1 MYRRFLNN
9 DDYLGIIT
17 PEALAQLTRGNDARF
32 IQAEESAEMS
42 IVEYLSENYEI
53 EKELAKGKYIAE
65 YDHRIT
71 YPVGVH
77 VYFEGQIHEVIR
89 SVSGYRK
96 PATAIYWEECSDIHV
111 DAGQVVNYSQFNTYY
126 PGDKV
131 NYITLYI
138 KKAYFLC
145 STINILNEK
154 YRFPITTN
162 NGFVFARSFELSS
175 NKGRM
180 ISRTPRPV
188 SGN

>member
-32 IQAEESAEMS
+32 IQAEESTEMS

-65 YDHRIT
+65 YDRRIT

-96 PATAIYWEECSDIHV
+96 PATVVYWEESSDIRV

-131 NYITLYI
+131 NY
-138 KKAYFLC
+138 
-145 STINILNEK
+145 
-154 YRFPITTN
+154 
-162 NGFVFARSFELSS
+162 NGIVLMKTGTSSMMSVSRWSAVGSRRKPRYGSLSS
-175 NKGRM
+175 ILCGQSSSMKEHS
-180 ISRTPRPV
+180 IL
-188 SGN
+188 